1 MRCGAGGVH
10 NDLLNA
16 VVAGSHGPN
25 HEEAIMGE
33 LRDRMVR
40 DMDVRRFSGRTIESY
55 LAGVK
60 GLAKYY
66 RRSPDQLSDEEV
78 QRYLLYIREQR
89 RLSASTCNQIRCALK
104 FFYEVTLRRP
114 QASLTVPPMRQEQK
128 LPQILS
134 REEVERILDAT
145 RTLRERV
152 LLMAAYGAGLRVS
165 EVVALRPGDIDV
177 ERGLIRVEQGKGKKD
192 RYTVLA
198 ERLVR
203 ELSRYYRVYG
213 RPEHWVFAQRSDRSR
228 HLDVSSVQKI
238 YTTAKRRAGVSKIGG
253 IHGLRHAFATHS
265 LEAGLDLPTLGRM
278 LGHTNVT
285 TTMRYLHTTTK
296 RVAAQLSP
304 LDRLRLGTLPEPEA
318 SAARPAALTP

>member
-1 MRCGAGGVH
+1 MLCAAGGVH

-16 VVAGSHGPN
+16 AVVWSHGPN
-25 HEEAIMGE
+25 HEEVSMGE

-66 RRSPDQLSDEEV
+66 RRAPDQLRDEEV
-78 QRYLLYIREQR
+78 QRYLLYIRAQR
-89 RLSASTCNQIRCALK
+89 HRSASTCNQIRCALK

-134 REEVERILDAT
+134 REEVERIVGAT
-145 RTLRERV
+145 RTRRERV
-152 LLMAAYGAGLRVS
+152 LLMATYGGGLRVS
-165 EVVALRPGDIDV
+165 EVVALRPADLDA
-177 ERGLIRVEQGKGKKD
+177 ERGVIRVEQGKGKKD

-203 ELSRYYRVYG
+203 ELGEYYAVYG
-213 RPEHWVFAQRSDRSR
+213 RPEHWVFPQRADSAR
-228 HLDVSSVQKI
+228 HMDASSAQKI
-238 YTTAKRRAGVSKIGG
+238 YTTAKRRAGVEKAGG
-253 IHGLRHAFATHS
+253 IHSLRHAFATHS
-265 LEAGLDLPTLGRM
+265 LEAGVDLPTLGRM
-278 LGHTNVT
+278 LGHTSVS
-285 TTMRYLHTTTK
+285 TTMRYLHTTAR
-296 RVAAQLSP
+296 RVSAQISP
-304 LDRLRLGTLPEPEA
+304 LDRLVFA
-318 SAARPAALTP
+318 IAAQPTRPPA